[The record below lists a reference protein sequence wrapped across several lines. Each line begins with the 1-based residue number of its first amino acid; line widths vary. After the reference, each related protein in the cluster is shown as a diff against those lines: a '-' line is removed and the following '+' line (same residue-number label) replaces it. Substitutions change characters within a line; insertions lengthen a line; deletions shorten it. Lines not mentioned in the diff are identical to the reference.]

1 MLQEEGKGRV
11 DCNIFRPL
19 GSAGKLQGVRE
30 QVGDG
35 FESGPVVQKTQG
47 DGPLAI
53 QSCDTSFFGER
64 DDVKV
69 LRQDA
74 MMSVD
79 LNTICIQWC

>member
-35 FESGPVVQKTQG
+35 FESGPVVQKTQE

-53 QSCDTSFFGER
+53 QSCNTSFF
-64 DDVKV
+64 DVKV